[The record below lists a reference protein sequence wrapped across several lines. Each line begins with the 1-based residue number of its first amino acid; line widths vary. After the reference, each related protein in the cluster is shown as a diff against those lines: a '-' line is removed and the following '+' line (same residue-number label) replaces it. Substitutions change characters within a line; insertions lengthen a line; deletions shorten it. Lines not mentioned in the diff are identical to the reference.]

1 MPNRRK
7 DKPMIRITVSV
18 EPDVYAEIEKKALA
32 EERSA
37 AWVIRKAMRQYVGQS
52 ALSETPVGTP

>member
-37 AWVIRKAMRQYVGQS
+37 AWVIRKAMRSYVGQIE
-52 ALSETPVGTP
+52 LSEASAGTP